1 MLSEIYI
8 NITNT
13 ELANKLNIP
22 LSMVSKIKSG
32 VSKKNEEVDR
42 IIGLVEN
49 KGIIQAWP
57 FFSLI
62 IQHSLFL

>member
-49 KGIIQAWP
+49 KGIIQA
-57 FFSLI
+57 
-62 IQHSLFL
+62 